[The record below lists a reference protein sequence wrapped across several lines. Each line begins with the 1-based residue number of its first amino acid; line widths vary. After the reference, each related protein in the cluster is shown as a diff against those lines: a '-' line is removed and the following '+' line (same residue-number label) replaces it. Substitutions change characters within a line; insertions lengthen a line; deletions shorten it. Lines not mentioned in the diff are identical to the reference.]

1 MCPTID
7 VLIST
12 WALIHDNSGRIIY
25 VLQYL
30 FKYSLLD
37 NFPQAFI
44 RQNRIKRD
52 KVA

>member
-12 WALIHDNSGRIIY
+12 WALIHDNGGRIIY

-30 FKYSLLD
+30 FKYSL
-37 NFPQAFI
+37 FI
-44 RQNRIKRD
+44 SIRLFYAYLYTTTLRQL
-52 KVA
+52 